1 MSATPLQKAGKS
13 GFYELVTENNL
24 FYRRADE
31 EARRKTGLI
40 NEGMM
45 FQRGLP
51 EEALGN
57 VDNGISVYNGLNYGK
72 LPHKIDWNLDRN
84 SMKPRPLKAV

>member
-13 GFYELVTENNL
+13 GFNEYVLENNL

-31 EARRKTGLI
+31 EARRKNALLV
-40 NEGMM
+40 EGIM

-57 VDNGISVYNGLNYGK
+57 VDNGISVYNGINYKK
-72 LPHKIDWNLDRN
+72 LPHKIDFNLDRN
-84 SMKPRPLKAV
+84 SMKPIPLKAN